1 MQNRVIQ
8 NIHSVIRVSKHDQ
21 FPPVYAVKFNDTTE
35 CSAAMDND
43 FKATQILV
51 DEIDKYSEG
60 IEEFIKKLD
69 ANGGIIFHLGT
80 YPSNH
85 LTI

>member
-1 MQNRVIQ
+1 
-8 NIHSVIRVSKHDQ
+8 
-21 FPPVYAVKFNDTTE
+21 
-35 CSAAMDND
+35 MDND

-51 DEIDKYSEG
+51 DEINKYSEG